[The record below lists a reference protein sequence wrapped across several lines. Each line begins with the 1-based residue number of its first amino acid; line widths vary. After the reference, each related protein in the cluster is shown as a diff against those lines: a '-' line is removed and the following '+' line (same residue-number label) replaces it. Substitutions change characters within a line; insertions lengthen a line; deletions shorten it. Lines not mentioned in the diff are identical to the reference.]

1 MTDEF
6 AYTGAQATFS
16 YNGGVI
22 AAGEVDIK
30 KTRAVASSGPRLGK
44 YGQFKVGGGFD
55 FTGSVKRIQIDGEL
69 LVALMTDTPTTG
81 TAETLK
87 SGRAITADG
96 WVDNTDTS
104 IATPSRIRLT
114 VATAP
119 VTTAGTITVVGEDA
133 NGNGITEEVSVGLL
147 GIGEYATTK
156 KVFKQAYGTYNHGV
170 VSATGTLTVASITGD
185 STAGVG
191 APLYWDMIARVD
203 SGTKNIVITAL
214 NCFFTSGGFKH
225 TSPDAQGKD
234 EMTFT
239 MQDVDADLTVS
250 YVSA

>member
-44 YGQFKVGGGFD
+44 YGQFKMGGAFD

-87 SGRAITADG
+87 SGRVLTADG
-96 WVDNTDTS
+96 WVDNTDTV

-114 VATAP
+114 VATAA
-119 VTTAGTITVVGEDA
+119 VTTAGVITIVGEDA

-147 GIGEYATTK
+147 GIGEYATSK
-156 KVFKQAYGTYNHGV
+156 KAFKQAYGTYNHGV
-170 VSATGTLTVASITGD
+170 ISATGTITVASIVGD

-203 SGTKNIVITAL
+203 SGSANIVITAL

-225 TSPDAQGKD
+225 TGPDAQGKD

>member
-6 AYTGAQATFS
+6 AFTGAQATFS
-16 YNGGVI
+16 YNGVI
-22 AAGEVDIK
+22 DVGEVDIK

-44 YGQFKVGGGFD
+44 YGQFKVGGAFD
-55 FTGSVKRIQIDGEL
+55 FTGAVKRIQKDGEF

-87 SGRAITADG
+87 TGRALTADG
-96 WVDNTDTS
+96 WVDNTDTV

-114 VATAP
+114 VATAA
-119 VTTAGTITVVGEDA
+119 VTTAGVITIVGEDA

-147 GIGEYATTK
+147 GIGEYATSK

-170 VSATGTLTVASITGD
+170 VSATGTITVASIAGD

-191 APLYWDMIARVD
+191 APLYWDMVVRVD

-225 TSPDAQGKD
+225 TGPDAMGKD